1 MRLSGAWAA
10 VCGCDVAEVAVED
23 LESTLEAIDDALDA
37 DEVDEALRLAQRARK
52 QFPAEPEVHLLL
64 GDALLACAEM
74 HEARRAYEE
83 AARLAPESPDALA
96 SLAWAHYQLADFD
109 AARTV
114 AQRSIELHANA
125 LATSILGRLAERAAK
140 LEDANRLAQRAHAL
154 DPETYP
160 LPLRISE
167 EDFREVVSEAL
178 DRLPEEFRR
187 ALDGEVAV
195 LVEPVPSVEILKSE
209 DPPWDPELL
218 GLYVGVPLP
227 KREVSIGG
235 PKLPDIVYLFQRNLE
250 HVAANREELVE
261 QIAVTVYHEVGHY
274 LGYDD
279 DELEERG
286 IG

>member
-1 MRLSGAWAA
+1 
-10 VCGCDVAEVAVED
+10 VED
-23 LESTLEAIDDALDA
+23 LENTLEAIDEALDA
-37 DEVDEALRLAQRARK
+37 DEVDEALRLAKRARK
-52 QFPAEPEVHLLL
+52 EFPAEPEVHLLL
-64 GDALLACAEM
+64 GDALLACDEM

-114 AQRSIELHANA
+114 AQRSNELHANA

-154 DPETYP
+154 DPDTYP
-160 LPLRISE
+160 LPMRISE
-167 EDFREVVSEAL
+167 EEFRDVVSEAL

-227 KREVSIGG
+227 KREVSLAA

-250 HVAANREELVE
+250 HVATDREELVE

-279 DELEERG
+279 DELDERG